1 MTNEEAIFY
10 LDDIATDAVYRITG
24 DEKKAIGL
32 AISALRAQEKD
43 HIANVGETAEPCEC
57 IIGLYYN
64 SEDANLVTLK
74 ELKEKIKENK
84 QYNEYIARNYSE
96 LSHVKLPEYSLRDYF
111 DGRKSTNLTR
121 FKHCPM
127 CGRPLTP
134 PKGEAE

>member
-32 AISALRAQEKD
+32 AISALREKQEREKGCEYCNSAESMAYGQD
-43 HIANVGETAEPCEC
+43 SLSRRAYIYLDGNLLTAD
-57 IIGLYYN
+57 LY
-64 SEDANLVTLK
+64 SDSMAAA
-74 ELKEKIKENK
+74 IC
-84 QYNEYIARNYSE
+84 
-96 LSHVKLPEYSLRDYF
+96 F
-111 DGRKSTNLTR
+111 
-121 FKHCPM
+121 CPM